1 MKKSIAVLGLGKYGT
16 SIALE
21 LARSGAEVLAVD
33 LKEERIKE
41 VAPMFATQRLSK
53 RWVLETWMQ

>member
-21 LARSGAEVLAVD
+21 LDVYKRQLHPK
-33 LKEERIKE
+33 L
-41 VAPMFATQRLSK
+41 RLY
-53 RWVLETWMQ
+53 V